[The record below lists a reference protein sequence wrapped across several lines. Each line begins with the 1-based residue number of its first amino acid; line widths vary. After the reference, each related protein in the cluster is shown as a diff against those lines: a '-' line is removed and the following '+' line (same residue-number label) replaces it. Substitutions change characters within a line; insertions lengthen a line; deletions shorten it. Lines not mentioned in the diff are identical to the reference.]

1 MRNTELS
8 TFEQAQKLC
17 EEKVIADFQLVDPEF
32 SWEGT
37 TITDNN
43 DLRWK
48 IIYYEGNEIYWETDF
63 LCTLSANWADARIS
77 WDIDAENNEEE
88 EVIYDDREA
97 GVDNTWWEVE
107 QRFERD
113 GHL

>member
-8 TFEQAQKLC
+8 AFEQAKKLC

-48 IIYYEGNEIYWETDF
+48 VIYYEGNEIYWETDF

-77 WDIDAENNEEE
+77 WDVDAENNEE